1 MLQQM
6 RSLAKFVWLFVALA
20 FVGGFLLYETSGL
33 IGRTPVTTT
42 TAVAVV
48 NGHELMYRD
57 YMARVQNQVQTEQ
70 AQSGRSLSADDT
82 RRIENSV
89 FDAMVSETLLNDE
102 YRKRGIVVTDDEIKD
117 FARYAPPPWLQQE
130 PSLQTEGRFDMA
142 KYQRLLGS
150 AQARQGGLLVQLEGY
165 YRSEIP
171 REKLF
176 EQITGAVYAPAS
188 ELWRAWRDQRD
199 SAQVSFVSF
208 APTADDAAAKT
219 ISDADLRSYF
229 DAHKME
235 FQGPGRAVLSVIMIR
250 RAVTAADTMAAKAK
264 AESLRQEILKGA
276 KFEDVAKRESADTA
290 SGTQGGDLGTHGKGT
305 YVPEFEKAAYALPV
319 GQVSEPVQTPFGF
332 HLIRVDSKKGD
343 TLSLHHILIRI
354 QTSDSATT
362 RIDREAD
369 RLTTIAGQSTS
380 AHFDSA
386 SKTLSLPILRAI
398 AFENEAAVAAGQIV
412 PGASAWAFG
421 GAKPGE
427 TSEMF
432 DDDNGYYVA
441 RLDTLQEG
449 GEPKFE
455 NVKDLVRAR
464 VAAQRAVDKL
474 MPEAQKLASA
484 AASSSLETAA
494 QQAGKKVEQSPMFT
508 RSSNVLG
515 LGQFNEAIG
524 ASFAL
529 PTGAV
534 SQPIKTDNGV
544 FVLRVDKRVVADSAQ
559 WAAQKDAQK
568 THPAAAASPAAH
580 PDVLAGSAEVGE
592 GRRSSQAD
600 QRGSAA
606 PGSVVVARHKG
617 SVPHGTDPLSY
628 LVDLPAAAHSRCHKN
643 RRP

>member
-1 MLQQM
+1 MLHQM
-6 RSLAKFVWLFVALA
+6 RSLAKYVWLLVALA

-33 IGRTPVTTT
+33 IGRTPITTT

-57 YMARVQNQVQTEQ
+57 FMARVQNQIQSEQ
-70 AQSGRSLSADDT
+70 AQAGRSLTQDDT

-89 FDAMVSETLLNDE
+89 FDAMVIEVLLSDE

-117 FARYAPPPWLQQE
+117 FARYAPPPWIQQE

-150 AQARQGGLLVQLEGY
+150 AQARQSGLLVQLENY

-176 EQITGAVYAPAS
+176 EQITGAVYAPAT
-188 ELWRAWRDQRD
+188 ELWRAWRDQHD
-199 SAQVSFVSF
+199 SAQVSFVAFTPS
-208 APTADDAAAKT
+208 ADSAAAKA
-219 ISDADLRSYF
+219 ISDGDLKSYF
-229 DAHKME
+229 DAHKQE
-235 FQGPGRAVLSVIMIR
+235 FQGPGRAVLSVIMIPR
-250 RAVTAADTMAAKAK
+250 TISAADTAAAKAK
-264 AESLRQEILKGA
+264 AESLRQEILQGA
-276 KFEDVAKRESADTA
+276 KFEDVARRESADTV
-290 SGTQGGDLGTHGKGT
+290 SGSQGGDLGTHGKGT
-305 YVPEFEKAAYALPV
+305 FVPEFEKAAYALPV
-319 GQVSEPVQTPFGF
+319 GQISQPVETPFGF

-343 TLSLHHILIRI
+343 TLSLHHILVRV
-354 QTSDSATT
+354 QASDSSMT
-362 RIDREAD
+362 RVDREAD
-369 RLTTIAGQSTS
+369 QLTTIAAQGTS

-386 SKTLSLPILRAI
+386 SKTLNLPIMRAI
-398 AFENEAAVAAGQIV
+398 AFENEPAVAGGQVV

-449 GEPKFE
+449 GDPQFD

-464 VAAQRAVDKL
+464 VAAERAVDRL
-474 MPEAQKLASA
+474 VPEAQKLASA
-484 AASSSLETAA
+484 AAASTLEAAAQAAGKQVEQTPLFSRSSSVA
-494 QQAGKKVEQSPMFT
+494 
-508 RSSNVLG
+508 G

-529 PTGAV
+529 PIGAV
-534 SQPIKTDNGV
+534 SQPVKTDNGV
-544 FVLRVDKRVVADSAQ
+544 FVLRVDKRLAADSAQ

-568 THPAAAASPAAH
+568 TIRLQQLRQQRIQMFLQDLRKSAKVDDRRKEINAAT
-580 PDVLAGSAEVGE
+580 
-592 GRRSSQAD
+592 RRQEA
-600 QRGSAA
+600 
-606 PGSVVVARHKG
+606 
-617 SVPHGTDPLSY
+617 
-628 LVDLPAAAHSRCHKN
+628 
-643 RRP
+643 